1 MKTIVTRN
9 TPEPAIQRGVLVET
23 KAGKVV
29 LVTEVIDHQRFAGT
43 VVAPSEGESYGS
55 LGYHSRGWTTHGF
68 KPFHGT
74 LTMEH

>member
-1 MKTIVTRN
+1 MKTTVTRN

-29 LVTEVIDHQRFAGT
+29 LVTEAIDHQRFAGT
-43 VVAPSEGESYGS
+43 VVHSEGENYGP
-55 LGYHSRGWTTHGF
+55 LGYHSRGWATHVF